1 MFGRKATP
9 QTPQAIT
16 TLTDD
21 STAPASLDISEQAYA
36 VIREQIYQ
44 SIDPSVATRLSEEE
58 LSQRILEAVTQIANR
73 QRLPL
78 TFQAQQQ
85 VAELLLAD
93 MLGLGPLQSLL
104 DDAEVNDILING
116 HQQIYV
122 ERRGKLSTSNL
133 KFRDEGHLLH
143 VARRIASAIGRRIDE
158 SSPMVDARL
167 ADGSRVNIVIPPLS
181 LNGTCISIRKF
192 SNMDLQLT
200 HLAERGALSDAM
212 ATMLRIASHCRLNI
226 LVSGGTG
233 AGKTTLLNAL
243 SHQIDEQERIV
254 TIEDAAELQL
264 QQTHV
269 VSLESRPKSLEG
281 SAEVTLRDL
290 LKNALRMRPDRII
303 VGEVRGE
310 EAFEMMQAMNTGH
323 DGSMSTLHANSAR
336 DALVRLENMLLMGQ
350 AKLPA
355 QALRRQINSAI
366 DLIIHVERMRDGQ
379 RRITSISEL
388 VGLEGDTLLM
398 QDLFSYEY
406 QGESTQG
413 QLKGR
418 FISHSMQPR
427 CLGKIRYF
435 GLDRQVMQLLEV
447 A

>member
-1 MFGRKATP
+1 MFGRKATSH
-9 QTPQAIT
+9 TPSVVDTPADDNT
-16 TLTDD
+16 T
-21 STAPASLDISEQAYA
+21 PASLDIGEQAYTI
-36 VIREQIYQ
+36 IREQIYQ

-122 ERRGKLSTSNL
+122 ERQGKLSTSNL

-212 ATMLRIASHCRLNI
+212 ATLLRIASHCRLNI

-264 QQTHV
+264 QQTHI

-398 QDLFSYEY
+398 QDLFTYEY

-413 QLKGR
+413 RLQGR
-418 FISHSMQPR
+418 FISHALQPR
-427 CLGKIRYF
+427 CLDKIRYF